1 MKQWKSVDS
10 DGVSEFLFKEVRD
23 VFFFL
28 CSNIIITTN
37 QSLTS
42 FMILTPLSILSV

>member
-1 MKQWKSVDS
+1 MKQWESVDS

-23 VFFFL
+23 VFFL
-28 CSNIIITTN
+28 CSNIIIRTN